1 MQVGAHNTLPQLAAL
16 QKQRAVTR
24 AQPLQKPIDSQRTDA
39 SRKTNHSAVLQGE
52 YLQQGHRSETF
63 EHLKGVGLSVRNALE
78 TYSETASFQ
87 PHNRSGEL
95 VGVDLYV

>member
-1 MQVGAHNTLPQLAAL
+1 MQFGAHNSLPQLTTL

-24 AQPLQKPIDSQRTDA
+24 AQPLQKTTDSQRTDT

-52 YLQQGHRSETF
+52 YLQQGSRSETF
-63 EHLKGVGLSVRNALE
+63 DHLEGIGLSVRNALE

-87 PHNRSGEL
+87 PRNLSGEL